1 MTKKNLILAIVAAI
15 LVPLILFIGYLIYS
29 NQKIMPGMKGISK
42 MNVGVFYC
50 TYNNDNIP
58 KFADMIKSRL
68 NAKVYQIDAAVPYP
82 KDPDAFIK
90 RIKEENKAV
99 EKLTLRPYDIDLK
112 KIDYMIFATAVY
124 DDQPC
129 PALKKFV
136 IDNQDLFNNKF
147 VSVMV
152 LHKDKEIPANT
163 VLFFSRKFYKAI
175 WKPAFITKMKD
186 MKQLNYEFDLWFNLM
201 QFKRKELRK

>member
-1 MTKKNLILAIVAAI
+1 MNQKNLILAIVAAI
-15 LVPLILFIGYLIYS
+15 LIPLILFVGYLIYA
-29 NQKIMPGMKGISK
+29 NQKVMPGMKGISK

-50 TYNNDNIP
+50 TYNDDIP
-58 KFADMIKSRL
+58 KFVDMIRTRL
-68 NAKVYQIDAAVPYP
+68 KAKVYQIDAATPYP

-90 RIKEENKAV
+90 RIKEENQNV
-99 EKLTLRPYDIDLK
+99 ENLELEPYDIDLK
-112 KIDYMIFATAVY
+112 KFDYMIFATAIY

-136 IDNQDLFNNKF
+136 LDNQELFNKKF

-186 MKQLNYEFDLWFNLM
+186 MQQLNYEFDLWFNLM
-201 QFKRKELRK
+201 QFKRKELKK